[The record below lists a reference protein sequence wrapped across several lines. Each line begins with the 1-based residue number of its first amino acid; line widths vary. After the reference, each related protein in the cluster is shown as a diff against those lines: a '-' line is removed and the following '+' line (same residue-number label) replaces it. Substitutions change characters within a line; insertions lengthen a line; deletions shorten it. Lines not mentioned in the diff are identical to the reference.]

1 MSASE
6 ITVAPPAPTA
16 PPRPRRPRG
25 RKIAIRTVVW
35 VLRVLVLVV
44 PIWLWQVAVDRGWI
58 GAFVASSPKAIGAR
72 FWEWVQDGTV
82 FQQTGYT
89 LYEALVGYVIGVA
102 IGALLAVLFTSN
114 RKLARIYLPMMGTL
128 NAVPRLALAP
138 LLLTWLGFGSSSKIA
153 LVVVVVLFV
162 NFFAVY
168 NGLKEVNQDNLMW
181 VESLGAT
188 NLEIWWNVRLPSV
201 VRWLFSSLRV
211 SVGLAIGAAVV
222 AEFVGAAR
230 GLGYLISSGANLFRT
245 ADVYAGLLIVVIV
258 VAVIDTLLRLLERS
272 LTQWSV

>member
-1 MSASE
+1 MPPPE
-6 ITVAPPAPTA
+6 IPVPPPAPPA

-25 RKIAIRTVVW
+25 RKIAIRTLVW
-35 VLRVLVLVV
+35 GLRALVLVV

-58 GAFVASSPKAIGAR
+58 GAFVASSPQAIGAR

-89 LYEALVGYVIGVA
+89 LYEAVIGYLIGVV

-138 LLLTWLGFGSSSKIA
+138 LLLTWLGFGPSSKIA

-168 NGLKEVNQDNLMW
+168 NGLKEVNTENTMW
-181 VESLGAT
+181 VESLRGT
-188 NLEIWWNVRLPSV
+188 N
-201 VRWLFSSLRV
+201 
-211 SVGLAIGAAVV
+211 
-222 AEFVGAAR
+222 
-230 GLGYLISSGANLFRT
+230 
-245 ADVYAGLLIVVIV
+245 
-258 VAVIDTLLRLLERS
+258 
-272 LTQWSV
+272 

>member
-1 MSASE
+1 MTASDVTE
-6 ITVAPPAPTA
+6 APTTTA
-16 PPRPRRPRG
+16 ARTPQRKRG
-25 RKIAIRTVVW
+25 KKIALRIVVW

-44 PIWLWQVAVDRGWI
+44 PIWIWQVGTDQGWI
-58 GAFVASSPKAIGAR
+58 ATFVASSPKAIGTR

-89 LYEALVGYVIGVA
+89 LYEAVIGYLIGVV

-114 RKLARIYLPMMGTL
+114 TKLARIYLPMMGTL

-168 NGLKEVNQDNLMW
+168 NGLKEVNTENTMW

-188 NLEIWWNVRLPSV
+188 SFEVWQHVRIPSV
-201 VRWLFSSLRV
+201 LRWLFSSLRV
-211 SVGLAIGAAVV
+211 SVGLAVGAAVV

-258 VAVIDTLLRLLERS
+258 VAIIDTLLRLLERR

>member
-1 MSASE
+1 MSTSE
-6 ITVAPPAPTA
+6 VVVAPKAATPARPPT
-16 PPRPRRPRG
+16 RSRG
-25 RKIAIRTVVW
+25 RKIATRIVVW
-35 VLRVLVLVV
+35 ILRVLVLAV
-44 PIWLWQVAVDRGWI
+44 PIYLWQVAVDQGWV
-58 GAFVASSPKAIGAR
+58 GTFVASSPQAIGTR

-89 LYEALVGYVIGVA
+89 LFEAVIGYLIGVT

-114 RKLARIYLPMMGTL
+114 RKLSRIYLPMMGTL

-138 LLLTWLGFGSSSKIA
+138 LLLTWLGFGPSSKIA

-168 NGLKEVNQDNLMW
+168 NGLKEVSQESTMW

-188 NLEIWWNVRLPSV
+188 NFEVWQHVRIPSV

-211 SVGLAIGAAVV
+211 SVGLAVGAAVV

-245 ADVYAGLLIVVIV
+245 ADVYAGLLVVVIV
-258 VAVIDTLLRLLERS
+258 VAVIDSLLRLLERS

>member
-1 MSASE
+1 MSTSE
-6 ITVAPPAPTA
+6 MTVAPSRPTA
-16 PPRPRRPRG
+16 TPRPNRRRG
-25 RKIAIRTVVW
+25 KRIAIRTLVW
-35 VLRVLVLVV
+35 VLRVAVLVV
-44 PIWLWQVAVDRGWI
+44 PIWLWQVAVDNDWI
-58 GAFVASSPKAIGAR
+58 GSFVASSPKAIWAQ
-72 FWEWVQDGTV
+72 FVDWIQDGTV
-82 FQQTGYT
+82 FRQTGYT
-89 LYEALVGYVIGVA
+89 LYEAVVGYLIGVVA
-102 IGALLAVLFTSN
+102 GALLAVLFTAN
-114 RKLARIYLPMMGTL
+114 RKIARIYLPMMGTL

-138 LLLTWLGFGSSSKIA
+138 LLLTWLGLGSSSKIA

-168 NGLKEVNQDNLMW
+168 SGLKQVNAENLLW

-188 NLEIWWNVRLPSV
+188 GFEVWWHVRIPSI

-222 AEFVGAAR
+222 AEFVGAAN

-245 ADVYAGLLIVVIV
+245 ADIYAGLLVVVLV
-258 VAVIDTLLRLLERS
+258 VAIIDTLLRLLERS

>member
-1 MSASE
+1 MATTE
-6 ITVAPPAPTA
+6 MATTPAATTA
-16 PPRPRRPRG
+16 VPLTRRHRG
-25 RKIAIRTVVW
+25 RRIAIRTVVW
-35 VLRVLVLVV
+35 VLRVAVLVV
-44 PIWLWQVAVDRGWI
+44 PIWLWQYGVDHGWI
-58 GAFVASSPKAIGAR
+58 GAFVASSPKAIWAQ
-72 FWEWVQDGTV
+72 FWAWIQDGTV
-82 FQQTGYT
+82 IHNTGYT
-89 LYEALVGYVIGVA
+89 LYEAVVGYLIGVV
-102 IGALLAVLFTSN
+102 IGALLAVLFTVN
-114 RKLARIYLPMMGTL
+114 PKTARIYLPMMGTL

-138 LLLTWLGFGSSSKIA
+138 LLLTWLGLGSSSKIA

-168 NGLKEVNQDNLMW
+168 NGLKQVNTENLMW

-188 NLEIWWNVRLPSV
+188 NVELWWNVRLPSV

-230 GLGYLISSGANLFRT
+230 GLGYLISSGANLFRS
-245 ADVYAGLLIVVIV
+245 ADIYAGLLVVVLV
-258 VAVIDTLLRLLERS
+258 VAIIDTLLRLLERS

>member
-1 MSASE
+1 MTASDV
-6 ITVAPPAPTA
+6 TAAPVAAPA
-16 PPRPRRPRG
+16 RPQPKRRRG
-25 RKIAIRTVVW
+25 KKIAIRVVVW
-35 VLRVLVLVV
+35 ILRVLVLVV
-44 PIWLWQVAVDRGWI
+44 PIYLWQVAVDQGWI
-58 GAFVASSPKAIGAR
+58 GAFVASSPKAIGTQ
-72 FWEWVQDGTV
+72 FWSWVQDGTV

-89 LYEALVGYVIGVA
+89 LFEAVIGYLIGVV

-114 RKLARIYLPMMGTL
+114 RKLAKIYLPMMGTL

-168 NGLKEVNQDNLMW
+168 NGLKEVNEENTMW

-188 NLEIWWNVRLPSV
+188 NLEVWRHVRIPSV
-201 VRWLFSSLRV
+201 ARWLFSSLRV
-211 SVGLAIGAAVV
+211 SVGLAVGAAVV

-245 ADVYAGLLIVVIV
+245 ADVYAGLLVVVIV
-258 VAVIDTLLRLLERS
+258 VAIIDTLLRLLERS

>member
-1 MSASE
+1 MTASDV
-6 ITVAPPAPTA
+6 TVAPATPTA
-16 PPRPRRPRG
+16 RPRPRRGRG
-25 RKIAIRTVVW
+25 RKIALRIVVW
-35 VLRVLVLVV
+35 ILRVLVLAV
-44 PIWLWQVAVDRGWI
+44 PIYLWQVAVDRGWV
-58 GAFVASSPKAIGAR
+58 GTFVASSPKAIGTQ
-72 FWEWVQDGTV
+72 FWSWVQDGTV
-82 FQQTGYT
+82 FQQAGYT
-89 LYEALVGYVIGVA
+89 LYEAVIGYLIGVA
-102 IGALLAVLFTSN
+102 VGALLAVVFTSN

-138 LLLTWLGFGSSSKIA
+138 LLLTWLGFGPSSKIA

-168 NGLKEVNQDNLMW
+168 NGLKEVNQENMMW

-188 NLEIWWNVRLPSV
+188 NLEIWRHVRIPSIA
-201 VRWLFSSLRV
+201 RWLFSSLRV
-211 SVGLAIGAAVV
+211 SVGLAVGAAVV

-245 ADVYAGLLIVVIV
+245 ADVYAGLLVVVIV
-258 VAVIDTLLRLLERS
+258 VAIIDLLLRLLERS

>member
-1 MSASE
+1 MSTSE
-6 ITVAPPAPTA
+6 VTVAQSAPRATSHVA
-16 PPRPRRPRG
+16 PHRRR
-25 RKIAIRTVVW
+25 RIAQRTLVW
-35 VLRVLVLVV
+35 VLRVAVLVV
-44 PIWLWQVAVDRGWI
+44 PIWLWQVAVDQGWV
-58 GAFVASSPKAIGAR
+58 GTFVASSPSAIWAQ
-72 FWEWVQDGTV
+72 FVAWIQDGTV
-82 FQQTGYT
+82 FRQTGYT
-89 LYEALVGYVIGVA
+89 LYEAVVGYLVGVLV
-102 IGALLAVLFTSN
+102 GALLAVLFTLN

-138 LLLTWLGFGSSSKIA
+138 LLLTWLGLGSSSKIA

-168 NGLKEVNQDNLMW
+168 NGLKQIGTEHLMW
-181 VESLGAT
+181 VQSLGAGGF
-188 NLEIWWNVRLPSV
+188 EVWWHVRIPSV

-222 AEFVGAAR
+222 AEFVGAAH

-245 ADVYAGLLIVVIV
+245 ADIYAGLLIVVLV
-258 VAVIDTLLRLLERS
+258 VAIIDTALRLLERS